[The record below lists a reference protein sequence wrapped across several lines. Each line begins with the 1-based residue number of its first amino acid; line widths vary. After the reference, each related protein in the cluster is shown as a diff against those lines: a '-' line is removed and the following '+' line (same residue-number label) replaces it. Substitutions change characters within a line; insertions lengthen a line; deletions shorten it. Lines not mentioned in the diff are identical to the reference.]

1 MLYWPH
7 LAEPPAVQV
16 DLMLIRMVV
25 PGVCC
30 GILASVEEAT
40 TAVLTYRTRLTPYF
54 EQFFFTEYYL

>member
-1 MLYWPH
+1 
-7 LAEPPAVQV
+7 
-16 DLMLIRMVV
+16 MLIRMVV

-40 TAVLTYRTRLTPYF
+40 TAVLTYRTRPSPYL